1 MTKST
6 GVKPRKK
13 RTESEKAGTHG
24 VKVSDSGAKA
34 LMALAKNLFAEYPQ
48 EHRDAGINRPSTRVA
63 VDYLLI
69 IARYHGEK
77 AMEKVKLDRNLWIE
91 IGRLPGTEE

>member
-6 GVKPRKK
+6 GVKPRKR
-13 RTESEKAGTHG
+13 RTESEKAGVKG
-24 VKVSDSGAKA
+24 VKVSEAGGKA
-34 LMALAKNLFAEYPQ
+34 LMALAKNLFTEYPQ

>member
-1 MTKST
+1 MTVSK
-6 GVKPRKK
+6 GVKPRKH

-34 LMALAKNLFAEYPQ
+34 LMALAKELFAVYPS

-63 VDYLLI
+63 VDYLIVLGKV
-69 IARYHGEK
+69 HGEK
-77 AMEKVKLDRNLWIE
+77 PMEKVNPGKNLWLS
-91 IGRLPGTEE
+91 IGNIQEE